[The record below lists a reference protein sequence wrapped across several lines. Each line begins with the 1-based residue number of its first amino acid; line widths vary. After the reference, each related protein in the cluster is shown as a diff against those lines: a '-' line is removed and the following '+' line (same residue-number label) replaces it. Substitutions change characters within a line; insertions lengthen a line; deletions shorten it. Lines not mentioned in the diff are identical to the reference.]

1 MPPAA
6 AQPGVVQPP
15 GQSAAGANT
24 VPAAIP
30 VQPLLP
36 PWLLS
41 LLVAIAA
48 IAASTVRLWWPG
60 RSPAAP
66 PIQTSVPATPAPAV
80 DVRPERGY
88 STLRLEVSGRSLVSM
103 DIRVRVGHGGVEQ
116 TLSIEDQPFIL
127 DERRLYE

>member
-1 MPPAA
+1 
-6 AQPGVVQPP
+6 VVQPP

-48 IAASTVRLWWPG
+48 IGASTVRLWWPS
-60 RSPAAP
+60 RPPPAP
-66 PIQTSVPATPAPAV
+66 PIQTSAPATAPPAV
-80 DVRPERGY
+80 DVRPERGD
-88 STLRLEVSGRSLVSM
+88 STLRLEVSGRSLISM
-103 DIRVRVGHGGVEQ
+103 DVRVRVERGSVEQ
-116 TLSIEDQPFIL
+116 TLSLERQPFIVE
-127 DERRLYE
+127 ERRLYE